1 MTYYWKFVVV
11 YLSTVLLCGALNVY
25 AGLGNGIAALISV
38 ILIFLAVP
46 VWTFWAGK
54 GQQD

>member
-11 YLSTVLLCGALNVY
+11 YLLTVLLCGAVNIY
-25 AGLGNGIAALISV
+25 AGLGEGMAALVSV

-46 VWTFWAGK
+46 AWTFWAGK
-54 GQQD
+54 GQPG

>member
-11 YLSTVLLCGALNVY
+11 YLSIVLLCSAVNIY
-25 AGLGNGIAALISV
+25 AGLGDGIAALVSV

-46 VWTFWAGK
+46 VWIFWAGK
-54 GQQD
+54 GQAD